1 MLSKIKELSDFD
13 FEGEPPLLGNPV
25 SVIEV
30 VPCTILNFF
39 DAGAVISDLE
49 VAVMGVGF
57 VPFESDGL
65 GLVFRLYSFELFCE
79 LVLLLLHVLFEVSGF
94 FVFFVDDLKLLF
106 QFVHFLLKPSSELN
120 GLLLLFF

>member
-1 MLSKIKELSDFD
+1 MVEIWLQSSSTTDSHHDLFVLSTDDFD
-13 FEGEPPLLGNPV
+13 FEGEPPLFGNPV

-30 VPCTILNFF
+30 VPCTIFNFF

-57 VPFESDGL
+57 VRFESDGL

-94 FVFFVDDLKLLF
+94 FLFFVDDL
-106 QFVHFLLKPSSELN
+106 
-120 GLLLLFF
+120 

>member
-1 MLSKIKELSDFD
+1 MFLLSTDDFD
-13 FEGEPPLLGNPV
+13 FEGEPALLGNPV
-25 SVIEV
+25 SVTEV
-30 VPCTILNFF
+30 APCIIIINFF

-57 VPFESDGL
+57 VRFESDGL

-94 FVFFVDDLKLLF
+94 FLFFADDL
-106 QFVHFLLKPSSELN
+106 
-120 GLLLLFF
+120 